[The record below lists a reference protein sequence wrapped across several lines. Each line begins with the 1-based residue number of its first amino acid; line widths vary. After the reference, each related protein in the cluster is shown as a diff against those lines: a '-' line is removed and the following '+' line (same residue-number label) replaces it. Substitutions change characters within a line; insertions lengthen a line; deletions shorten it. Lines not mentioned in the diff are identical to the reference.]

1 MTKKILEN
9 KPLVE
14 AIFELKWNL
23 QESESGTRTDPHYK
37 LLVGRIYEKIK
48 DEYPFH
54 EQLPTAT
61 MPDELVGHVI
71 QHRFRKNENE
81 WPLIQ
86 IGPGIITLNDTK
98 GYTWDNFKEKSICM
112 LNTLFETYPDAEINL
127 NVNGLSL
134 RYIDAITF
142 DFKNDNILV
151 FLKEQLKT
159 EIHLYQKLFEDT
171 EVSNLPLGFDMKFS
185 FSSAKPKGNIY
196 LRFVRGKKE
205 ELDALMLET
214 IVQSAA
220 EDPPK
225 DTDGIVAWITDAH
238 DLTDDWFFKLI
249 EGEL

>member
-61 MPDELVGHVI
+61 MPDELVGYVI

-134 RYIDAITF
+134 RSY
-142 DFKNDNILV
+142 
-151 FLKEQLKT
+151 
-159 EIHLYQKLFEDT
+159 
-171 EVSNLPLGFDMKFS
+171 S
-185 FSSAKPKGNIY
+185 
-196 LRFVRGKKE
+196 
-205 ELDALMLET
+205 
-214 IVQSAA
+214 
-220 EDPPK
+220 
-225 DTDGIVAWITDAH
+225 
-238 DLTDDWFFKLI
+238 
-249 EGEL
+249 